1 MNMNLSNPEN
11 ACEGQMY
18 EKKNNIY
25 DILYSSTY
33 ESNMNPIQT
42 EINIIENRLDEINAL
57 NIVNDTETN
66 NSLNDDIDIKEIH
79 PPVLRRYTNDNT
91 YDEVMEL
98 RLQHLNKQIT
108 SIGDKIDNKILL
120 LQCKQKMKELES
132 KLEYL
137 TELSK

>member
-25 DILYSSTY
+25 EILYSSTY

-42 EINIIENRLDEINAL
+42 EINTIENRLDEINAL

-66 NSLNDDIDIKEIH
+66 NGLNDDIDIKDIR

-98 RLQHLNKQIT
+98 RLQHLNKKIT

>member
-1 MNMNLSNPEN
+1 MKVSTPVND
-11 ACEGQMY
+11 CE
-18 EKKNNIY
+18 KNTREQDN
-25 DILYSSTY
+25 DIFDTLYATTH
-33 ESNMNPIQT
+33 ESNINPIQT
-42 EINIIENRLDEINAL
+42 EIDTIENRLGEINLL
-57 NIVNDTETN
+57 NIINNNDR
-66 NSLNDDIDIKEIH
+66 NDDIDIKDIH

>member
-25 DILYSSTY
+25 EILYSSTY

-42 EINIIENRLDEINAL
+42 EINTIENRLDEINAL

-66 NSLNDDIDIKEIH
+66 KWSE
-79 PPVLRRYTNDNT
+79 
-91 YDEVMEL
+91 
-98 RLQHLNKQIT
+98 
-108 SIGDKIDNKILL
+108 
-120 LQCKQKMKELES
+120 
-132 KLEYL
+132 
-137 TELSK
+137 

>member
-1 MNMNLSNPEN
+1 M
-11 ACEGQMY
+11 
-18 EKKNNIY
+18 
-25 DILYSSTY
+25 ILK
-33 ESNMNPIQT
+33 
-42 EINIIENRLDEINAL
+42 L
-57 NIVNDTETN
+57 TN
-66 NSLNDDIDIKEIH
+66 GLNDDIDIKDIR

-98 RLQHLNKQIT
+98 RLQHLNKKIT
-108 SIGDKIDNKILL
+108 SIGDKRDNKILL

>member
-1 MNMNLSNPEN
+1 
-11 ACEGQMY
+11 
-18 EKKNNIY
+18 
-25 DILYSSTY
+25 
-33 ESNMNPIQT
+33 
-42 EINIIENRLDEINAL
+42 
-57 NIVNDTETN
+57 
-66 NSLNDDIDIKEIH
+66 
-79 PPVLRRYTNDNT
+79 
-91 YDEVMEL
+91 MEL

>member
-33 ESNMNPIQT
+33 ESNINPIQT
-42 EINIIENRLDEINAL
+42 EINTIENRLDEINAL

-66 NSLNDDIDIKEIH
+66 NGLNDDIDIKEIH

-108 SIGDKIDNKILL
+108 SIGDKIDNQILL

>member
-33 ESNMNPIQT
+33 ESNINPIQT
-42 EINIIENRLDEINAL
+42 EINTIENRLDEINAL

-66 NSLNDDIDIKEIH
+66 NGLNDDIDIKEIH

-108 SIGDKIDNKILL
+108 SIGDKNRQQNIITS
-120 LQCKQKMKELES
+120 M
-132 KLEYL
+132 
-137 TELSK
+137 